1 MAMVYLPS
9 SAEAQ
14 YPHNPTKVT
23 WQVLSATGDVAC
35 STTEEHLPYTWW
47 LDLVFNLCKLAG
59 GLDSWDIPTLETQ
72 GKGVHRC
79 GK

>member
-23 WQVLSATGDVAC
+23 WPVLSATGDVAC
-35 STTEEHLPYTWW
+35 SSTEEHLPYTWW
-47 LDLVFNLCKLAG
+47 LDLVFDLCKLEA
-59 GLDSWDIPTLETQ
+59 GLDSCNIPTLEMQ
-72 GKGVHRC
+72 GEGLPEF
-79 GK
+79 GG